1 MYTTA
6 ELQNS
11 QRAPEKAAWN
21 SNKEVKAFMVKFNAD
36 ELDLKEKIVNINRV
50 AKVVK
55 GGRTFRFSV
64 LVVVGD
70 ENGHVGTGT
79 GKAAEIPDAV
89 RKAIDSAKKNMITVP
104 LVDTTIPHEIIGEY
118 GAGRVLLKPAAEGT
132 GVIAGGPARAVLE
145 LAGIRDIRTKSLRS
159 NNPHN
164 LVNATIEGLK
174 NLKVAEEVA
183 ALRGKT
189 VEEILG

>member
-1 MYTTA
+1 
-6 ELQNS
+6 
-11 QRAPEKAAWN
+11 
-21 SNKEVKAFMVKFNAD
+21 MVRFNAD

-70 ENGHVGTGT
+70 ENGHVGVGT

-89 RKAIDSAKKNMITVP
+89 RKAIDAAKKNMITVP
-104 LVDTTIPHEIIGEY
+104 MVGTTIAHEVIGEF
-118 GAGRVLLKPAAEGT
+118 GAGKVLLKPAGEGT
-132 GVIAGGPARAVLE
+132 GVLAGGCARSVLE
-145 LAGIRDIRTKSLRS
+145 LAGIRNIRAKSLRS
-159 NNPHN
+159 NTPNN
-164 LVNATIEGLK
+164 LVHATLEGLK
-174 NLKVAEEVA
+174 SLKVAEEVA
-183 ALRGKT
+183 LLRGKT

>member
-1 MYTTA
+1 
-6 ELQNS
+6 
-11 QRAPEKAAWN
+11 
-21 SNKEVKAFMVKFNAD
+21 MVNFNAD

-70 ENGHVGTGT
+70 EDGHVGAGT

-89 RKAIDSAKKNMITVP
+89 RKAIDSAKKNMIEVP
-104 LVDTTIPHEIIGEY
+104 MVGTTIAHEVIGEF
-118 GAGRVLLKPAAEGT
+118 GAGRVLMKPAKEGT
-132 GVIAGGPARAVLE
+132 GIIAGGGVRAVLE
-145 LAGIRDIRTKSLRS
+145 LAGIRNIRAKSLRS
-159 NNPHN
+159 NTPNN

-189 VEEILG
+189 VEEIRS

>member
-1 MYTTA
+1 M
-6 ELQNS
+6 L
-11 QRAPEKAAWN
+11 
-21 SNKEVKAFMVKFNAD
+21 KFNAD

-70 ENGHVGTGT
+70 QDGHVGAGT

-89 RKAIDSAKKNMITVP
+89 RKAIDSAKKNMIAVP
-104 LVDTTIPHEIIGEY
+104 RVGTTIAHEVIGEF
-118 GAGRVLLKPAAEGT
+118 GAGRVLMKPAKEGT
-132 GVIAGGPARAVLE
+132 GIIAGGGVRAVLE
-145 LAGIRDIRTKSLRS
+145 LAGIRNIRAKSLRS
-159 NNPHN
+159 NTPNN

-189 VEEILG
+189 VEELLG

>member
-1 MYTTA
+1 
-6 ELQNS
+6 
-11 QRAPEKAAWN
+11 
-21 SNKEVKAFMVKFNAD
+21 MVKFNAD

-70 ENGHVGTGT
+70 ENGHVGAGT

-89 RKAIDSAKKNMITVP
+89 RKAIDSAKKNMIEVPMVGTTVA
-104 LVDTTIPHEIIGEY
+104 HEVIGEF
-118 GAGRVLLKPAAEGT
+118 GAGKVLMKPAKEGT
-132 GVIAGGPARAVLE
+132 GIIAGGGVRAVLE
-145 LAGIRDIRTKSLRS
+145 LAGIRNIRAKSLRS
-159 NNPHN
+159 NTPNN

-174 NLKVAEEVA
+174 SLKVAEEVA

-189 VEEILG
+189 VEELLG

>member
-1 MYTTA
+1 
-6 ELQNS
+6 
-11 QRAPEKAAWN
+11 
-21 SNKEVKAFMVKFNAD
+21 MVERINAD
-36 ELDLKEKIVNINRV
+36 ELDIKEKIVNINRV

-104 LVDTTIPHEIIGEY
+104 MVGTSIAHEVIGEY
-118 GAGRVLLKPAAEGT
+118 GAGRVLLKPAGEGT
-132 GVIAGGPARAVLE
+132 GVIEGGCARAVLE

>member
-1 MYTTA
+1 
-6 ELQNS
+6 
-11 QRAPEKAAWN
+11 
-21 SNKEVKAFMVKFNAD
+21 MVKFNAD

-70 ENGHVGTGT
+70 ENGHVGAGT

-89 RKAIDSAKKNMITVP
+89 RKAIDSAKKNMIAVP
-104 LVDTTIPHEIIGEY
+104 MVGTTIAHEVIGEF
-118 GAGRVLLKPAAEGT
+118 GAGRVLMKPAKEGT
-132 GVIAGGPARAVLE
+132 GIIAGGGVRAVLE
-145 LAGIRDIRTKSLRS
+145 LAGIRNIRAKSLRS
-159 NNPHN
+159 NTPNN

-174 NLKVAEEVA
+174 SLKVAEEVA

-189 VEEILG
+189 VEELLG

>member
-1 MYTTA
+1 
-6 ELQNS
+6 
-11 QRAPEKAAWN
+11 
-21 SNKEVKAFMVKFNAD
+21 MVRFNAD

-70 ENGHVGTGT
+70 ENGHVGAGT

-89 RKAIDSAKKNMITVP
+89 RKAIDAAKKNMITVP
-104 LVDTTIPHEIIGEY
+104 MVGTTIAHEVIGEF
-118 GAGRVLLKPAAEGT
+118 GAGRVLMKPAGEGT
-132 GVIAGGPARAVLE
+132 GVIAGGCARAVLE
-145 LAGIRDIRTKSLRS
+145 LAGIRNIRAKSLRS
-159 NNPHN
+159 NTPNN
-164 LVNATIEGLK
+164 LVNATIQGLK
-174 NLKVAEEVA
+174 SLKVAEEVA

-189 VEEILG
+189 VEELLG

>member
-1 MYTTA
+1 
-6 ELQNS
+6 
-11 QRAPEKAAWN
+11 
-21 SNKEVKAFMVKFNAD
+21 MVKFNAD

-70 ENGHVGTGT
+70 EDGHVGAGT

-89 RKAIDSAKKNMITVP
+89 RKAIDSAKKNMIAVP
-104 LVDTTIPHEIIGEY
+104 RVGTTIAHETIGEF
-118 GAGRVLLKPAAEGT
+118 GAGKVLLKPAGEGT
-132 GVIAGGPARAVLE
+132 GVIAGGCARAVLE

-159 NNPHN
+159 NNPRN

-174 NLKVAEEVA
+174 SLKVAQDVA

-189 VEEILG
+189 VDEILG

>member
-1 MYTTA
+1 
-6 ELQNS
+6 
-11 QRAPEKAAWN
+11 
-21 SNKEVKAFMVKFNAD
+21 MVRFNAD
-36 ELDLKEKIVNINRV
+36 ELDLKEKIVHINRV

-70 ENGHVGTGT
+70 ENGHVGAGT

-89 RKAIDSAKKNMITVP
+89 RKAIDAAKKNMITVP
-104 LVDTTIPHEIIGEY
+104 MVGTTIAHEVIGEF
-118 GAGRVLLKPAAEGT
+118 GAGRVLLKPAGEGT
-132 GVIAGGPARAVLE
+132 GVLAGGCARSVLE
-145 LAGIRDIRTKSLRS
+145 LAGIRNIRAKSLRS
-159 NNPHN
+159 NTPNN

-174 NLKVAEEVA
+174 SLKVAEEIT

>member
-1 MYTTA
+1 
-6 ELQNS
+6 
-11 QRAPEKAAWN
+11 
-21 SNKEVKAFMVKFNAD
+21 MVKFNAD

-70 ENGHVGTGT
+70 QDGHVGAGT

-89 RKAIDSAKKNMITVP
+89 RKAIDSAKKNMIAVP
-104 LVDTTIPHEIIGEY
+104 RVGTTIAHEVIGEF
-118 GAGRVLLKPAAEGT
+118 GAGKVLMKPAGEGT
-132 GVIAGGPARAVLE
+132 GVIAGGGVRSVLE
-145 LAGIRDIRTKSLRS
+145 LAGIRNVRAKSLRS
-159 NNPHN
+159 NTPNN

-174 NLKVAEEVA
+174 SLKVAEEVA

-189 VEEILG
+189 VEELLG

>member
-1 MYTTA
+1 
-6 ELQNS
+6 
-11 QRAPEKAAWN
+11 
-21 SNKEVKAFMVKFNAD
+21 MVERINAD
-36 ELDLKEKIVNINRV
+36 ELDIKERIVNINRV

-104 LVDTTIPHEIIGEY
+104 MVGTSIAHEVIGEY
-118 GAGRVLLKPAAEGT
+118 GAGRVLLKPAGEGT
-132 GVIAGGPARAVLE
+132 GVIAGGCARAVLE
-145 LAGIRDIRTKSLRS
+145 LAGVRDIRTKSLRS

>member
-1 MYTTA
+1 
-6 ELQNS
+6 
-11 QRAPEKAAWN
+11 
-21 SNKEVKAFMVKFNAD
+21 MVKFNAD

-70 ENGHVGTGT
+70 ENGHVGAGT

-89 RKAIDSAKKNMITVP
+89 RKAIDAAKKNMIEVP
-104 LVDTTIPHEIIGEY
+104 MVGTTIAHEVIGEF
-118 GAGRVLLKPAAEGT
+118 GAGRVLMKPAKEGT
-132 GVIAGGPARAVLE
+132 GIIAGGGVRAVLE
-145 LAGIRDIRTKSLRS
+145 YAGIRNIRAKSLRS
-159 NNPHN
+159 NTPNN

-189 VEEILG
+189 VEELLG

>member
-1 MYTTA
+1 
-6 ELQNS
+6 
-11 QRAPEKAAWN
+11 
-21 SNKEVKAFMVKFNAD
+21 MVERINAD
-36 ELDLKEKIVNINRV
+36 ELDIKERIVNINRV

-104 LVDTTIPHEIIGEY
+104 MVGTSIAHEVIGEY
-118 GAGRVLLKPAAEGT
+118 GAGKVLLKPAGEGT
-132 GVIAGGPARAVLE
+132 GVIAGGCARAVLE

>member
-1 MYTTA
+1 
-6 ELQNS
+6 
-11 QRAPEKAAWN
+11 
-21 SNKEVKAFMVKFNAD
+21 MVERINAD
-36 ELDLKEKIVNINRV
+36 ELDIKERIVNINRV

-70 ENGHVGTGT
+70 ENGHVGAGT

-89 RKAIDSAKKNMITVP
+89 RKAIDAAKKNMIKVP
-104 LVDTTIPHEIIGEY
+104 MVGTTIAHEIIGEY
-118 GAGRVLLKPAAEGT
+118 GAGRVLLKPAGEGT
-132 GVIAGGPARAVLE
+132 GVIAGGGARAVLE

-159 NNPHN
+159 NNPNN
-164 LVNATIEGLK
+164 LVNATIDGLT

-189 VEEILG
+189 VEELLG

>member
-1 MYTTA
+1 
-6 ELQNS
+6 
-11 QRAPEKAAWN
+11 
-21 SNKEVKAFMVKFNAD
+21 MVKFNPD

-70 ENGHVGTGT
+70 ENGHVGAGT

-89 RKAIDSAKKNMITVP
+89 RKAIDAAKKNMIEVP
-104 LVDTTIPHEIIGEY
+104 MVGTTIAHEVIGEF
-118 GAGRVLLKPAAEGT
+118 GAGRVLMKPAKEGT
-132 GVIAGGPARAVLE
+132 GIIAGGGVRAVLE
-145 LAGIRDIRTKSLRS
+145 YAGIRNIRAKSLRS
-159 NNPHN
+159 NTPNN

-189 VEEILG
+189 VEELLG